1 MVLGILTAV
10 GVTVLAGYV
19 VHGAYLSASAAD
31 EANKNQ
37 LRRRLKKLEKA
48 RSKSGCCYFFTLFI
62 LFAFLVA
69 LVIILYATNFF
80 RSKKSLT
87 TLYFDW
93 DYWLDYDNYKIFN
106 YNYPGIAGVAVT
118 VILVVFP
125 LLIILCKLC
134 WDVTTYE
141 KKLKKTREELKQV
154 QQDRRVGGDV
164 AFAKGGYVN
173 IAIADCF
180 NVHCTCYITLVFTA
194 TPVAFLSVVIF
205 VCYVLYTYTSLSK

>member
-10 GVTVLAGYV
+10 GVTVIAGYV
-19 VHGAYLSASAAD
+19 IHGALSASAAD

-37 LRRRLKKLEKA
+37 LQRRLKKLEEA
-48 RSKSGCCYFFTLFI
+48 RSSSGCCYFFTLFF
-62 LFAFLVA
+62 LFAFLVV

-80 RSKKSLT
+80 RSKKCLT
-87 TLYFDW
+87 TLWLDW
-93 DYWLDYDNYKIFN
+93 NYWLNYDNYKIFN

-125 LLIILCKLC
+125 LLMILCKLC
-134 WDVTTYE
+134 WDVTRYE
-141 KKLKKTREELKQV
+141 KELKKTHEELKQA
-154 QQDRRVGGDV
+154 QQDQVRVGGDI
-164 AFAKGGYVN
+164 AYAEGGYVN

-205 VCYVLYTYTSLSK
+205 VCYVLYTY